1 MKIRTKLL
9 GVISLICFVF
19 LFSATIFFV
28 SNNQIVKIEKDR
40 ATLTRLRSSLAAEAI
55 MLMSLCFTPI
65 TEGLPDY
72 TPFADTT
79 DTAFDEVSTISY
91 LPKKIK
97 SIGSSLESIGI
108 MKDLIDERRNNLRKS
123 VDDFLAEGEKF
134 RGFRTGMRLIDFTII
149 QFYSK
154 KEGYAQFLEISKAVS
169 SRILTMN
176 ESFISSISI
185 IDEQY
190 EIIDAEIAKYANRSA
205 LISVFIAIILG
216 FAGII
221 LSIIMVSRISKRIVK
236 ITQSV
241 KMISGGDLGSEIR
254 IDGTDE
260 IGSLGT
266 GMETMRQNLVTALGQ
281 IQIASNRTLESRNE
295 LELSVKDSEEAL
307 YKLNAE
313 THDIQNASSSLD
325 ENVQTSREAIK
336 SITGGVGTVTS
347 MIQSQAAM
355 VEESTAAITEMTSS
369 ITSLNSIMERNKDG
383 TTRLIEIAGIGE
395 SQLNETNMNIAR
407 INQNITTIQDMA
419 DLISSIAARTNLL
432 AMNAAIEAAHA
443 GEFGKGFSVVAD
455 EIRKLAE
462 ASASNSKTIVKNLKE
477 VISNIKEA
485 NSSSTKTSESFH
497 LVQNEI
503 GHVSDSFDEIVGSLR
518 ELKEG
523 GSQIL
528 DAMLELNN
536 YTTNVTDN
544 AGTITRQT
552 ESVSSSM
559 NAVSESAA
567 RVSQATGRIQEGLR
581 SIHDNF
587 STVDRHAKTVG
598 DISGQ
603 LNAEASKF
611 CLEAACT
618 MDGSDP
624 VAAKQDVS
632 EPENPVA

>member
-9 GVISLICFVF
+9 GIISIICLVF
-19 LFSATIFFV
+19 LFSATIFIV

-40 ATLTRLRSSLAAEAI
+40 ATLTRLRSSMAAEAI
-55 MLMSLCFTPI
+55 ALNALCFTPLSE
-65 TEGLPDY
+65 TLTDY
-72 TPFADTT
+72 TPYTEETEKAFA
-79 DTAFDEVSTISY
+79 EVATINY
-91 LPKKIK
+91 LPKKIP
-97 SIGSSLESIGI
+97 SLVSSLESINT
-108 MKDLIDERRNNLRKS
+108 MQTLILERRKNLYKT
-123 VDDFLAEGEKF
+123 VEEFLAEAEVF
-134 RGFRTGMRLIDFTII
+134 RGFRTVTRLIDFSSIM
-149 QFYSK
+149 FYSK
-154 KEGYAQFLEISKAVS
+154 KTGYDNFLKKSTDVS

-176 ESFISSISI
+176 ESFITSISI

-190 EIIDAEIAKYANRSA
+190 EIIDSEIARYATRSV
-205 LISVFIAIILG
+205 LIAVIFAIVLG
-216 FAGII
+216 FAGIL
-221 LSIIMVSRISKRIVK
+221 LSIVIVTRISMRIIK
-236 ITQSV
+236 ITQAV
-241 KMISGGDLGSEIR
+241 KLISGGDLGKEIR

-260 IGSLGT
+260 IGILGS
-266 GMETMRQNLVTALGQ
+266 GMETMRQNLMAALGQ
-281 IQIASNRTLESRNE
+281 IQIASTRTMESRNE

-325 ENVQTSREAIK
+325 ENVRTSRDAIK
-336 SITGGVGTVTS
+336 SITGGVATVTS

-383 TTRLIEIAGIGE
+383 STKLIEIAGVGE
-395 SQLNETNMNIAR
+395 SQLKETNENIAR
-407 INQNITTIQDMA
+407 INRNITTIQDMA

-485 NSSSTKTSESFH
+485 NSSSTRTSESFH

-503 GHVSDSFDEIVGSLR
+503 GNVSNSFDEIVNSLR

-544 AGTITRQT
+544 AGAITRQT
-552 ESVSSSM
+552 GSVSSSM
-559 NAVSESAA
+559 DAVSDSAA
-567 RVSQATGRIQEGLR
+567 RVSQATGRIQDGLR
-581 SIHDNF
+581 SIHDSF
-587 STVDRHAKTVG
+587 TTVDEHAKTVG
-598 DISGQ
+598 DISSQ

-611 CLEAACT
+611 CLASECSI
-618 MDGSDP
+618 DE
-624 VAAKQDVS
+624 S
-632 EPENPVA
+632 EPEHPVA